1 MTERTSSACAR
12 AVTHGFM
19 QREVTDGTEERVIRM
34 NDGHDSRLQN
44 FFIFICNDGHDSH
57 FQKVGVVRISVGKAT
72 GQRCR
77 PFVCTF
83 CVFERGIKHPIVIF
97 YMRS

>member
-19 QREVTDGTEERVIRM
+19 QREVTDSTEERVIRM

-57 FQKVGVVRISVGKAT
+57 FTKGRGGQNRYGSFVRAT
-72 GQRCR
+72 VPPLRVYFLR
-77 PFVCTF
+77 F
-83 CVFERGIKHPIVIF
+83 
-97 YMRS
+97 

>member
-1 MTERTSSACAR
+1 MM
-12 AVTHGFM
+12 V
-19 QREVTDGTEERVIRM
+19 VPVIYK
-34 NDGHDSRLQN
+34 NILLYFFCDGHD
-44 FFIFICNDGHDSH
+44 GH
-57 FQKVGVVRISVGKAT
+57 FQKVGAVKIAT
-72 GQRCR
+72 GPLSGQRCR

>member
-1 MTERTSSACAR
+1 MTVITVIS
-12 AVTHGFM
+12 
-19 QREVTDGTEERVIRM
+19 QR
-34 NDGHDSRLQN
+34 
-44 FFIFICNDGHDSH
+44 
-57 FQKVGVVRISVGKAT
+57 VGGVQISVGRAT

-83 CVFERGIKHPIVIF
+83 CVFERGIKPPIVIF

>member
-44 FFIFICNDGHDSH
+44 FFICNDGHDSH
-57 FQKVGVVRISVGKAT
+57 FTKGRGGQNRYGSFVRAT
-72 GQRCR
+72 VPPLRVYFLR
-77 PFVCTF
+77 F
-83 CVFERGIKHPIVIF
+83 
-97 YMRS
+97 